1 MNYSVHTL
9 NGRSVFTQ
17 EGGSELDLQ
26 ALPKGMY
33 LLVVKKGSQKIWKKI
48 LLR

>member
-1 MNYSVHTL
+1 MHYSVYTL

-17 EGGSELDLQ
+17 EGGSELNLK

-33 LLVVKKGSQKIWKKI
+33 LLVVKKGIQKRWEKI
-48 LLR
+48 ILR